1 MDARPRA
8 LVTGAS
14 SGIGAAFARRLAAQG
29 YDAILVARRADRLAA
44 LAAELRE
51 RHGAAAE
58 PLVADLASPAGVAQ
72 VEARIAGL
80 DALDLL
86 VNAAGFGTT
95 GRFAR
100 IDLARQLEM
109 IQLHVVA
116 AVRLTRAALPGM
128 IERHRGAIIN
138 VASTVAFLPLP
149 GNATYAGTK
158 AFLVAFSETL
168 QHELAGSGV
177 RVQALCP
184 GFTYSEFHETAEY
197 QHFDRKR
204 IPGALWMTADQ
215 VAAESLRA
223 LGRGGVVC
231 IPGLANRLLVAIG
244 RHRLFQPLLFGML
257 VQTRRRRA

>member
-1 MDARPRA
+1 MSARPTA

-29 YDAILVARRADRLAA
+29 YDTILVARRADRLAA

-51 RHGAAAE
+51 QYGSTAE
-58 PLVADLASPAGVAQ
+58 PLAADLADPAGVAG

-80 DALDLL
+80 PGVDLL
-86 VNAAGFGTT
+86 VNAAGFGTS

-116 AVRLTRAALPGM
+116 AVRLMRAVLPGM

-138 VASTVAFLPLP
+138 VASVVAFLPLP
-149 GNATYAGTK
+149 GNVTYAGTK

-184 GFTYSEFHETAEY
+184 GFTYSGFHDTAEY
-197 QHFDRKR
+197 QHFRRKR
-204 IPGALWMTADQ
+204 IPSALWMTADQ

-231 IPGLANRLLVAIG
+231 IPGLANRLLVALG
-244 RHRLFQPLLFGML
+244 RRRLFQPLLFGML
-257 VQTRRRRA
+257 VQRRSKG